1 MPYINVHVDLDDI
14 YDDMDRR
21 DKQNM
26 AEWLYDDGI
35 LGTHSNQE
43 IRTLVRGK
51 EESSSE
57 VELRDNLL
65 KLWNAHYQ
73 LSNEEEE
80 MIKKIAS
87 KF

>member
-1 MPYINVHVDLDDI
+1 
-14 YDDMDRR
+14 MDRR